1 MTFDTSTLHS
11 TVYVSGDNR
20 TLSTHSSSKTPNSP
34 DGVNQLLNYAGA
46 VANICLENNTKIYY
60 EVTYEYE
67 MLLSLDEK
75 GLVLEVGVAEPDLID
90 NHHKASSK
98 KVAGWSFALAACGTY
113 DSICLWGRHL
123 EDVYVKETVSND
135 TKGTNANGK
144 FAFYIDR
151 TENTFSILWNS
162 EIFYTFIGVDSNT
175 TLCPVFAVYNNAWLK
190 ASLTIQNARNFTN
203 LHLF

>member
-11 TVYVSGDNR
+11 MVYVSGDNR
-20 TLSTHSSSKTPNSP
+20 IVSTHSSSKTPNSP
-34 DGVNQLLNYAGA
+34 DGVNQLLKYRGV
-46 VANICLENNTKIYY
+46 VANICLENNTKMYY

-67 MLLSLDEK
+67 MLRSLDV
-75 GLVLEVGVAEPDLID
+75 GLLVLEVGVAEPDLID

-98 KVAGWSFALAACGTY
+98 KVGGWSFALAECGAY

-144 FAFYIDR
+144 FDFYIDR

-162 EIFYTFIGVDSNT
+162 EIFYTSVGVNSNT

-190 ASLTIQNARNFTN
+190 VSLTIQNARNFTN
-203 LHLF
+203 LHPF

>member
-11 TVYVSGDNR
+11 MVYVSGDNR
-20 TLSTHSSSKTPNSP
+20 TLSTHSSSKTPKSP
-34 DGVNQLLNYAGA
+34 DGVNQLLKYRGV

-67 MLLSLDEK
+67 MLLSLDV
-75 GLVLEVGVAEPDLID
+75 GLLVLEVGVAEPDLID

-98 KVAGWSFALAACGTY
+98 KVGGWSFVLAECETY

-123 EDVYVKETVSND
+123 EDIYVKETVSND
-135 TKGTNANGK
+135 TKGRNANRK

-162 EIFYTFIGVDSNT
+162 EIFYTFVGVDSNT

-190 ASLTIQNARNFTN
+190 ASLAIQNARNFTN
-203 LHLF
+203 LHPF

>member
-11 TVYVSGDNR
+11 MVYVSGDNR

-34 DGVNQLLNYAGA
+34 DGVNQLLKYRGV
-46 VANICLENNTKIYY
+46 VANICLENNTKMYY

-67 MLLSLDEK
+67 ILRSISK
-75 GLVLEVGVAEPDLID
+75 RGLVLEVGVAEPDLID
-90 NHHKASSK
+90 NHYKASSK
-98 KVAGWSFALAACGTY
+98 KVGGWSFALAECGTY
-113 DSICLWGRHL
+113 DSICLWGGHL

-135 TKGTNANGK
+135 TKGTNANGR

-151 TENTFSILWNS
+151 IENTFSILWNS
-162 EIFYTFIGVDSNT
+162 EIFYTFVGVDSNT

-203 LHLF
+203 LHPF

>member
-11 TVYVSGDNR
+11 MVYVSGDNR

-34 DGVNQLLNYAGA
+34 DGVNQLLKYRGV
-46 VANICLENNTKIYY
+46 VANICLENNTKMYY

-67 MLLSLDEK
+67 ILLSLDV
-75 GLVLEVGVAEPDLID
+75 GLLVLEVGVAEPDLID
-90 NHHKASSK
+90 NHYKASST
-98 KVAGWSFALAACGTY
+98 KVGGWSFALAECKTY

-123 EDVYVKETVSND
+123 EDIYVKETVSND

-162 EIFYTFIGVDSNT
+162 EIFYTFVGVDSNT

-203 LHLF
+203 LHPF

>member
-1 MTFDTSTLHS
+1 MTFDTSTLYS
-11 TVYVSGDNR
+11 MVYVSGDNR
-20 TLSTHSSSKTPNSP
+20 TLSTHSSTNTPNSP
-34 DGVNQLLNYAGA
+34 DGVNQLLKYEGT

-60 EVTYEYE
+60 EVTYKYE
-67 MLLSLDEK
+67 ILRSLSER

-90 NHHKASSK
+90 NHHKSSSK
-98 KVAGWSFALAACGTY
+98 KVGGWSFALAECGTY
-113 DSICLWGRHL
+113 DRICLWGRHM

-151 TENTFSILWNS
+151 TENIFSILWNS
-162 EIFYTFIGVDSNT
+162 EIFYTFVGVDSNT

-190 ASLTIQNARNFTN
+190 ASLTIQNARNFTK
-203 LHLF
+203 LHPF

>member
-34 DGVNQLLNYAGA
+34 DGVNQLLNYTGV

-67 MLLSLDEK
+67 MLLSLDER

-90 NHHKASSK
+90 NRHKASSK
-98 KVAGWSFALAACGTY
+98 KVGGWSFALAECGTY

-151 TENTFSILWNS
+151 IENTFSILWNS

-190 ASLTIQNARNFTN
+190 ASLTIQNARNFTK